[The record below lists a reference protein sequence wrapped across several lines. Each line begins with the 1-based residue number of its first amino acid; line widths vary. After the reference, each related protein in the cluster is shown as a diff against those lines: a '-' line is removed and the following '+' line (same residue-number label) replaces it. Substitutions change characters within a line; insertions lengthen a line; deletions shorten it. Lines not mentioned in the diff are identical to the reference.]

1 MNDLSPL
8 GEVTIVLDSPMV
20 SVSWQER
27 DGHEQLWVV
36 RPKAWTLC
44 TWAGL
49 MEKLERP
56 ESDAAGGE
64 MTEIF
69 SQMMQLGKKLIEE
82 GASQSQG
89 ILEVM
94 HVEEKFMEMFLV
106 ELGAFIFE
114 KEGNV
119 PHYNGSW
126 CPQQHCPPSHII
138 LGFSHTLPS

>member
-1 MNDLSPL
+1 M
-8 GEVTIVLDSPMV
+8 LDSPAV
-20 SVSWQER
+20 SVSWQEC
-27 DGHEQLWVV
+27 DGHEQLWVLC
-36 RPKAWTLC
+36 PKTWALC

-49 MEKLERP
+49 MEKLEHP

-64 MTEIF
+64 VTEIF
-69 SQMMQLGKKLIEE
+69 SKMMHLGKKLMEE

-94 HVEEKFMEMFLV
+94 QVEEELMVMFLI
-106 ELGAFIFE
+106 EFGGFIFE

-138 LGFSHTLPS
+138 LGFSHALPS